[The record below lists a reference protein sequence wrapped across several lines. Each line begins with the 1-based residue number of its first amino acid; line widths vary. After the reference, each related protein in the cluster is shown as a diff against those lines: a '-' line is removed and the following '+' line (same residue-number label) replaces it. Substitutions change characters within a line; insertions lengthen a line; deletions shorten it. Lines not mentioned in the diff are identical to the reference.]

1 MVEPKGLFQ
10 VVNETR
16 MPMTVTVF
24 TQPILSFFSQCVK
37 AKGEKKKKKRVEPKP
52 VLCTQKIKRFTD

>member
-24 TQPILSFFSQCVK
+24 TQPILSFLASVLRPR
-37 AKGEKKKKKRVEPKP
+37 GKKKKKKE
-52 VLCTQKIKRFTD
+52 

>member
-24 TQPILSFFSQCVK
+24 TQPILSFLASVLRPR
-37 AKGEKKKKKRVEPKP
+37 GKKKKKRVEPKP